1 MSEQNKPL
9 PAFPGGPDPS
19 APIPMTPVEGLDLR
33 AFARASARLADRSR
47 PRTATLSE
55 LGLDE
60 VRWATIEQTWMLRIA
75 AALLKQ
81 DLALPAA
88 YEEALAEARRALG
101 SGQI

>member
-1 MSEQNKPL
+1 MSDETKPL

-19 APIPMTPVEGLDLR
+19 APIPTTPVEGLDLA

-47 PRTATLSE
+47 PRAATLAE

-81 DLALPAA
+81 DLALPTA
-88 YEEALAEARRALG
+88 YENALAEARRGLS
-101 SGQI
+101 SGQT